1 MTFIV
6 WFAMLGAVLLLLA
19 LSSSY
24 LRWIPVTSSVVCLG
38 LGVALGTSG
47 LGFLQVDVSQS
58 SGWMEHLAEV
68 AVLFSLFFS
77 GLKLRLPVRDRRWWS
92 AFYLAGPVMVIS
104 IGAVAVVT
112 HYVLNLGWGI
122 SVMIGAI
129 IAPTDPV
136 LATLVQVVD
145 AQDDDPVRFSLSGE
159 AGLNDG
165 VAFPFVILGLFL
177 QQNTGQAWLSDWLLK
192 DMLWAVTA
200 GLLCGYWMGRGLGKL
215 TLFLRLRNDDSTV
228 SPNDYLALA
237 LIALAYVLAEAI
249 QAYGFL
255 AVFAAG
261 LGLRQAEVQTST
273 SPDDPAAEHLVQPV
287 VGHQHVAPE
296 LAVKG
301 DVEGLDD
308 SQVAAGIMLGDM
320 LAFGSLV
327 ERALEVFLVTLLGVV
342 LIAHWDWRALII
354 TGALFLIIRPLS
366 VILMPFRGML
376 DARQRGLLGWF
387 GIRGIGSF
395 YYLFYALNHGLL
407 PAYAAQSTNLVL
419 SVVALSILLHGL
431 TVQPLLAR
439 YEAWKGVNKNNGS

>member
-6 WFAMLGAVLLLLA
+6 WFAMLGAVLLLLS

-24 LRWIPVTSSVVCLG
+24 LRWIPVTTSVVCLG
-38 LGVALGTSG
+38 LGMALGTSG
-47 LGFLQVDVSQS
+47 LGFLQLDLSKS
-58 SGWMEHLAEV
+58 SGWMEHLTEV

-77 GLKLRLPVRDRRWWS
+77 GLKLRLPLRNRSWLS
-92 AFYLAGPVMVIS
+92 AFYLAGPVMLLC
-104 IGAVAVVT
+104 IGGVT
-112 HYVLNLGWGI
+112 LVLHYGLSLGWGE
-122 SVMIGAI
+122 SVLIGAI
-129 IAPTDPV
+129 LAPTDPV

-177 QQNTGQAWLSDWLLK
+177 QQDTGQAWFSSWLLK

-200 GLLCGYWMGRGLGKL
+200 GLLLGYWMGRGLGKL

-237 LIALAYVLAEAI
+237 LIALAYVSAETI

-261 LGLRQAEVQTST
+261 LGLRQAEVQTSN
-273 SPDDPAAEHLVQPV
+273 SPEDPAAEHLVQPV

-296 LAVKG
+296 QAVRG

-320 LAFGSLV
+320 LAFGSLI
-327 ERALEVFLVTLLGVV
+327 ERAMEVFLVTMLGVV
-342 LIAHWDWRALII
+342 LIEHWDWRALPVA
-354 TGALFLIIRPLS
+354 GALFLLMRPLS
-366 VILMPFRGML
+366 VFLFPVRGML
-376 DARQRGLLGWF
+376 NVRQRGLLGWF

-407 PAYAAQSTNLVL
+407 PALAAQSISLVL

-431 TVQPLLAR
+431 SVQPLLAK
-439 YEAWKGVNKNNGS
+439 YEAWKG

>member
-6 WFAMLGAVLLLLA
+6 WFAMLGAVLLLLS

-24 LRWIPVTSSVVCLG
+24 LRWIPVTTSVVCLG
-38 LGVALGTSG
+38 LGMALGTSG
-47 LGFLQVDVSQS
+47 LGFLQLDLSKS
-58 SGWMEHLAEV
+58 SGWMEHLTEV

-77 GLKLRLPVRDRRWWS
+77 GLKLRLPLRNRSWLS
-92 AFYLAGPVMVIS
+92 AFYLAGLVMLLC
-104 IGAVAVVT
+104 IGGVT
-112 HYVLNLGWGI
+112 LVLHYGLSLGWGV
-122 SVMIGAI
+122 SVLIGAI
-129 IAPTDPV
+129 LAPTDPV

-177 QQNTGQAWLSDWLLK
+177 QQDTGQAWFSSWLPK

-200 GLLCGYWMGRGLGKL
+200 GLLLGYWMGRGLGKL

-237 LIALAYVLAEAI
+237 LIALAYVSAETI

-261 LGLRQAEVQTST
+261 LGLRQAEVQTSN
-273 SPDDPAAEHLVQPV
+273 SPEDPAAEHLVQPV

-296 LAVKG
+296 QAVRG

-320 LAFGSLV
+320 LAFGSLI
-327 ERALEVFLVTLLGVV
+327 ERAMEVFLVTMLGVV
-342 LIAHWDWRALII
+342 LIEHWDWRALPVA
-354 TGALFLIIRPLS
+354 GALFLLMRPLS
-366 VILMPFRGML
+366 VFLFPVRGML
-376 DARQRGLLGWF
+376 NVRQRGLLGWF

-407 PAYAAQSTNLVL
+407 PALAAQSISLVL

-431 TVQPLLAR
+431 SVQPLLAK
-439 YEAWKGVNKNNGS
+439 YEAWKG